1 MKTMENNFQMKV
13 SANIQKI
20 LADKGMPQ
28 AELSRR
34 TDLDTATISKIFSGQ
49 TRLNV
54 NALSEISTALDM
66 SVMDVITYP
75 DKYVKV
81 GGPVKG
87 EPVEAILQ
95 IKLQKEKKDQVLKL
109 IFGEHNIE
117 ILNK

>member
-1 MKTMENNFQMKV
+1 METNLQEKV
-13 SANIQKI
+13 VANIQKI
-20 LADKGMPQ
+20 LADKGISQ

-34 TDLDTATISKIFSGQ
+34 TGIDAATISKIFKGQ

-66 SVMDVITYP
+66 PVIDVLSYP
-75 DKYVKV
+75 DHYVRV
-81 GGPVKG
+81 STGEG